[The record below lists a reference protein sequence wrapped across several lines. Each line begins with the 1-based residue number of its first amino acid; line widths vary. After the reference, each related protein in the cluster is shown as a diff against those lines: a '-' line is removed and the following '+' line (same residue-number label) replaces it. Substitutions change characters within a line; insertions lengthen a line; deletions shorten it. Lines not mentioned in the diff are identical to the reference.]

1 LLPLLSLQALQ
12 ARFIEH
18 IKARKTV
25 ALDELAAEF
34 GMKTQEAIQRLQ
46 MLEEQ
51 GRLTGV
57 MDDRGKVGG
66 RRGAGSDRGDRE
78 AMRTCWICGC
88 LAGRLTVCRCVMSG

>member
-1 LLPLLSLQALQ
+1 MLPLLHVQALET
-12 ARFIEH
+12 RFVQH

-46 MLEEQ
+46 TLEEQ

-57 MDDRGKVGG
+57 MDDRGKVG
-66 RRGAGSDRGDRE
+66 RRRPGP
-78 AMRTCWICGC
+78 
-88 LAGRLTVCRCVMSG
+88 VSG